1 MSLFFFFAKSAV
13 DMNAKIYA
21 ICANNAEC
29 RIFFLTLRVKCDIII
44 IGDFSEKSRCFLWFV
59 LDLEKCVKDVV
70 KMNKFTMKDLFRLL
84 LGKIWL
90 ILFFMI
96 IGGAAAFAYT
106 KFMVPLEYS
115 SRVSMYVQSYY
126 GVTDDSS
133 GMNNISN
140 SKSLVN
146 TYTEVLKDDAVMNAV
161 GDILMTQFDEGTLQK
176 CYVMNDHRLAPS
188 SLSNSLSI
196 NTVPDTSALKLVV
209 TTKDPEVAAYFLNDL
224 TSVAPKF
231 VKEAVGVGQ
240 INTIDKARVEADPV
254 APNVKFNTLFGAVA
268 AAFVIIC
275 IIILIDFF
283 DNTVKDSDELSK
295 RYKKPIIGEVQSY
308 GEIRNKNGKKR
319 RKDSDSRIL
328 ISQKN
333 IPFNIKESFI
343 SIRTNIDFAIGTSQK
358 RILAVTSPNPGDG
371 KSTTASN
378 IAVAFAQNNDK
389 VLLIDAD
396 MRKPVQHRA
405 FGIKNSEG
413 LSKLIINKAT
423 FSKSKETVM
432 DKLDLIPSGP
442 TPPNP
447 SVLLASKQ
455 FKDLLERFSEYYDY
469 IIIDTPPVNVV
480 SDAMVLKD
488 SVDGVLLVLKHGS
501 TTFDDVDKCMKQ
513 IELANANM
521 IGFVFNDVENKHRSG
536 YGSKY
541 RNYDYGYGDSAKRA
555 RKGEI

>member
-1 MSLFFFFAKSAV
+1 
-13 DMNAKIYA
+13 
-21 ICANNAEC
+21 
-29 RIFFLTLRVKCDIII
+29 
-44 IGDFSEKSRCFLWFV
+44 
-59 LDLEKCVKDVV
+59 
-70 KMNKFTMKDLFRLL
+70 MNKFTIKDLCKLL
-84 LGKIWL
+84 VGKIWL

-126 GVTDDSS
+126 GVSGDNS

-161 GDILMTQFDEGTLQK
+161 GDILVSQFDEETLSK
-176 CYVMNDHRLAPS
+176 CYTMVDHKLSPTSLSS
-188 SLSNSLSI
+188 SLEI
-196 NTVPDTSALKLVV
+196 TTVPDTSALKLVV
-209 TTKDPEVAAYFLNDL
+209 TTKDPSVAAYFLNDL

-240 INTIDKARVEADPV
+240 INTIDKARIEKNPV
-254 APNVKFNTLFGAVA
+254 APSVKNNTIFGAIA
-268 AAFVIIC
+268 AAFAIIC
-275 IIILIDFF
+275 LIILIDFF
-283 DNTVKDSDELSK
+283 DNTVKDSDEVSK
-295 RYKKPIIGEVQSY
+295 KYKKPIIGEVQSL
-308 GEIRNKNGKKR
+308 GDLRSKNGKKY
-319 RKDSDSRIL
+319 RKDSESRLL

-333 IPFNIKESFI
+333 TPFNIKESFV

-358 RILAVTSPNPGDG
+358 KILAVSSPNPGDG
-371 KSTTASN
+371 KSTIASN
-378 IAVAFAQNNDK
+378 IALAFAQNNDK
-389 VLLIDAD
+389 VLLVDAD

-423 FSKSKETVM
+423 FSRCKETVM

-455 FKDLLERFSEYYDY
+455 FKDLLERVSESYDY
-469 IIIDTPPVNVV
+469 IIIDTPPINVV
-480 SDAMVLKD
+480 SDAMVLKE
-488 SVDGVLLVLKHGS
+488 SVDGILIVLRHGD

-521 IGFVFNDVENKHRSG
+521 IGFVVNGVENRRRSG
-536 YGSKY
+536 SRYK
-541 RNYDYGYGDSAKRA
+541 NYDYGYGDSPKRT
-555 RKGEI
+555 RKGEA